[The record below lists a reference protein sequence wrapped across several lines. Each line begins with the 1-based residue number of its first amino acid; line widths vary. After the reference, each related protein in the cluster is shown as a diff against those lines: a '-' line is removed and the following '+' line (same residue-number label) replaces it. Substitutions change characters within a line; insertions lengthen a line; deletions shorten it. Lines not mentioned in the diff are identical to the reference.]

1 MTKICTPKR
10 TKPEKGRY
18 RSGGCIYG
26 TLSLYIYIYI
36 CNCYRVHSVAFFTCQ
51 YYHHPPEFL
60 SSVFISTLLMLTI
73 VVGFVVIVDHASTR
87 LLDFRQVSGGYATEE
102 PAPAVAGA

>member
-1 MTKICTPKR
+1 MVL
-10 TKPEKGRY
+10 
-18 RSGGCIYG
+18 S
-26 TLSLYIYIYI
+26 LSLYIYMQLLSCSFCCIFYL
-36 CNCYRVHSVAFFTCQ
+36 SVLSSSSRI
-51 YYHHPPEFL
+51 L

>member
-1 MTKICTPKR
+1 
-10 TKPEKGRY
+10 
-18 RSGGCIYG
+18 
-26 TLSLYIYIYI
+26 
-36 CNCYRVHSVAFFTCQ
+36 
-51 YYHHPPEFL
+51 
-60 SSVFISTLLMLTI
+60 MLTI